1 MAVTIKDVAK
11 IANVAPSTVSRVIA
25 NSPRISEKTKEKVRE
40 VMHQLG
46 YHPNFI
52 ARSLASQS
60 TQAIGLIMPSSTDIV
75 FQNPFFPIVL
85 GGLSEGAQAKQYVLH
100 MTTGKT
106 DHEIYEGVVSMIQG
120 GRVDGMILLSS
131 KVEDKVLSYLH
142 EQDFPFVV
150 IGKPFKDTESIT
162 HVDNDN
168 FKAAKEV
175 TNYLISLGH
184 EKIGFI
190 GGDLNLVVTVDRL
203 LGYEKALIEAGIP
216 LINEYIIHNQFLRE
230 GGREAVQILLSSGV
244 MPTALVVADDLMAL
258 GVLNALDE
266 VGISVPEDLSIVSF
280 NNVLI
285 AEMAKPPLTS
295 VDINIF
301 NLGFEAAKSLI
312 QKIEN
317 PNEPAKR
324 IIIPYDIVER
334 LSCSEPKAKKGSTP

>member
-11 IANVAPSTVSRVIA
+11 LANVAPSTVSRVIA

-40 VMHQLG
+40 VMREIG

-60 TQAIGLIMPSSTDIV
+60 TKAIGLVMPSSTDFV

-85 GGLSEGAQAKQYVLH
+85 GGLSEGAQSKQYVLH

-106 DHEIYEGVVSMIQG
+106 DSEIYDGAVSMVQG
-120 GRVDGMILLSS
+120 GRVDGVILLSS
-131 KVEDKVLSYLH
+131 KVEDRVLSYLH

-150 IGKPFKDTESIT
+150 IGKPFKYMEEIT

-175 TNYLISLGH
+175 TDYLIDLGH

-203 LGYEKALIEAGIP
+203 LGYEKALREAGFP
-216 LINEYIIHNQFLRE
+216 LINEYIIHNEFLRE
-230 GGREAVQILLSSGV
+230 GGREAVQILLSSGN

-266 VGISVPEDLSIVSF
+266 VGLSVPEDLSIVSF

-285 AEMAKPPLTS
+285 SEMAKPPLTS

-317 PNEPAKR
+317 PKEPTKR
-324 IIIPYDIVER
+324 IIIPFHLVKR
-334 LSCSEPKAKKGSTP
+334 LSCSGPKS